1 LRVHAQNGQKTG
13 KIIQFFGAEIFGEI
27 MCFSFDFENCSHY
40 TVCMTLDKLNRKTPA
55 KITGF
60 CCEDKALET
69 RLREIGFA
77 EGDNIE
83 ALHFGLFNRNPISV
97 RLNGAII
104 ALRRSDASAITLEL
118 VERSANPIDIES
130 ARENRVA

>member
-1 LRVHAQNGQKTG
+1 
-13 KIIQFFGAEIFGEI
+13 
-27 MCFSFDFENCSHY
+27 
-40 TVCMTLDKLNRKTPA
+40 MTLDQLKKRTPA

-60 CCEDKALET
+60 SCENKALET

-77 EGDNIE
+77 EGDNVE

-104 ALRRSDASAITLEL
+104 ALRRADASVVTLEL
-118 VERSANPIDIES
+118 VEQVTAPIKLEK
-130 ARENRVA
+130 ARESRVA

>member
-1 LRVHAQNGQKTG
+1 
-13 KIIQFFGAEIFGEI
+13 
-27 MCFSFDFENCSHY
+27 
-40 TVCMTLDKLNRKTPA
+40 MTLDQLKRKTPA

-60 CCEDKALET
+60 SCESKALET

-104 ALRRSDASAITLEL
+104 ALRRSDASAITLQL
-118 VERSANPIDIES
+118 IERSANPIDINM
-130 ARENRVA
+130 ARDSRVA